1 MLGLTE
7 APSAQKLTPGC
18 VTDLSFKELATLQI
32 AACRWPQ
39 HHTQALGQESG
50 WRPGSRRKGR
60 RGLCFPQRTV
70 PFPPQSQP
78 LPPKGRVGAPEV
90 RAALPGKLFR
100 PAWRKSLLPG
110 PPGPP
115 PPPHLPDLTNP
126 MVLGWFAHSL
136 PGTPQPALHAPLSW
150 DVSLPGG
157 VLCRPAPSLHP
168 QPPRVATSPFLA
180 FQPPRAW
187 AGSRYTPYSPGLGQR
202 GKGLSWAA
210 AGRWHRGFGGCASR
224 KMPT

>member
-210 AGRWHRGFGGCASR
+210 AGRWHRGFGGCASM